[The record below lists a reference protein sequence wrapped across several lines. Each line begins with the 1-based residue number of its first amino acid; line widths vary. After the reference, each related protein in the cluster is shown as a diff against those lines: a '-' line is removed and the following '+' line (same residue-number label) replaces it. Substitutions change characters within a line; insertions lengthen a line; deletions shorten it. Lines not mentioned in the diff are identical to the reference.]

1 VCRPYSNRARWVRF
15 DLSNASDELLLNRG
29 RLSFTSGSVSPV
41 TRKHTMTLSNGALI
55 EMAVPSTGLGGMG
68 GTPAPAGRREAAN
81 IGQTAAGLRVCHLAK
96 FYPPARGGIET
107 HVQTLAR
114 TQAELGAEVR
124 VVCVNHRD
132 RNGRDT
138 TWDRFSR
145 TETVEERDGP
155 VRLTR
160 VGKCA
165 SVARLD
171 VCPDLAPVWRR
182 VRAAAD
188 VVHVHAPNPTM
199 TLALAFRP
207 PRVPL
212 VITHHSDVVR
222 QRLLGLAYRPVEML
236 VYGRAAV
243 VGSDSP
249 PYPEGSAL
257 LRRFAAKTR
266 VLPLGIDLSPYLEP
280 NAAARAHSRRLREEF
295 GAPLWLA
302 VGRLVY
308 YKGLQNA
315 MRALRDVPGRLLI
328 IGEGP
333 LHRDLLRQAQAL
345 AVADRVT
352 WRGQVDPDELVGAY
366 HAATALWFP
375 SNSRSEGF
383 GLVQVEAMASGC
395 PVINTAV
402 PASGVAWVSR
412 HEETGLTVPVN
423 DPDALAAAAR
433 HLLEAPTLRDRLAR
447 AARAR
452 ACGEFDHR
460 LMAARSL
467 ELYRQAGAGL
477 RKPARA

>member
-1 VCRPYSNRARWVRF
+1 
-15 DLSNASDELLLNRG
+15 
-29 RLSFTSGSVSPV
+29 
-41 TRKHTMTLSNGALI
+41 
-55 EMAVPSTGLGGMG
+55 
-68 GTPAPAGRREAAN
+68 
-81 IGQTAAGLRVCHLAK
+81 
-96 FYPPARGGIET
+96 
-107 HVQTLAR
+107 VQTLAR
-114 TQAELGAEVR
+114 AQAELGAQVH

-132 RNGRDT
+132 PQGRDA
-138 TWDRFSR
+138 TWDRFTR
-145 TETVEERDGP
+145 TETVEEFDGP

-160 VGKCA
+160 LGKCA
-165 SVARLD
+165 SLARLD
-171 VCPDLAPVWRR
+171 VCPHLVAVWGRL
-182 VRAAAD
+182 RAATD

-199 TLALAFRP
+199 TLALAVRP
-207 PRVPL
+207 PRGPL

-222 QRLLGLAYRPVEML
+222 QRLLGLAYRPVELL
-236 VYGRAAV
+236 VYGRAAA

-249 PYPEGSAL
+249 LYPAGSPL
-257 LRRFAAKTR
+257 LQHFARKTH
-266 VLPLGIDLSPYLEP
+266 VLPLGIDLRPYLEP
-280 NAAARAHSRRLREEF
+280 NATARAYARWLREEF

-302 VGRLVY
+302 VGRIVY

-315 MRALRDVPGRLLI
+315 VQALRDVPGRLLV

-333 LHRDLLRQAQAL
+333 LQRDLLRQAQAHG
-345 AVADRVT
+345 VADRVS
-352 WRGQVDPDELVGAY
+352 WRGQVGDDELVGAY

-423 DPDALAAAAR
+423 APDALAAAAR
-433 HLLEAPTLRDRLAR
+433 RLLEAPALRDRLAR

-452 ACGEFDHR
+452 ACQEFDHR

-467 ELYRQAGAGL
+467 EMYRQVGAGVP
-477 RKPARA
+477 KPARA